1 MFNNMRCVRNWERK
15 DKHDSLSGALMELQ
29 SGGEDRKAHHSVII
43 GYNLYAIGR
52 ERSHLRL
59 RYL

>member
-1 MFNNMRCVRNWERK
+1 MAA
-15 DKHDSLSGALMELQ
+15 LAAALMELQ
-29 SGGEDRKAHHSVII
+29 SGGEDRKAHRSVII

-59 RYL
+59 SYL